1 MKNPF
6 KKGHCYKIYCKHF
19 NLTAIAIYEGREEGY
34 ECSVCGKGD
43 NAHGFNIYQGRK
55 EIPTAEEVR
64 EYISNVGY
72 ETWFYGTEHLPE
84 LIEEIL

>member
-6 KKGHCYKIYCKHF
+6 KKGHCYRIRCNHF
-19 NLTAIAIYEGREEGY
+19 SLTAIAIYEGREEGY
-34 ECSVCGKGD
+34 ECSVCGKGSR
-43 NAHGFNIYQGRK
+43 AHGFNIYQGRK
-55 EIPTAEEVR
+55 ESPTAEEVR
-64 EYISNVGY
+64 DYISDVGY